1 MTLKW
6 IAIVTML
13 IDHLGIVLTY
23 TVPEPVWKSMR
34 IIGRMAF
41 PIFCF
46 LLVEGFYHTRAI
58 KKYLVRLGIFA
69 LLSEVP
75 FDLMISWQAWYPEYQ
90 NVFFTL
96 LIGLFLLYLYNW
108 FLANV
113 QPIYAIMALVS
124 MLCLAYLIKC
134 DYGAEGV
141 LMIYL
146 FFLFRFRPAG
156 MYISVGLVMALMG
169 GIEIFAVASFLPIAL
184 YNGEKGGKAVESRK
198 RGLFQKYFFYFF
210 YPVHIL
216 LLTGLRYLLYV
227 Y

>member
-6 IAIVTML
+6 IAIVTMF

-23 TVPEPVWKSMR
+23 AVPEPVWRSMR
-34 IIGRMAF
+34 IIGRTAF

-46 LLVEGFYHTRAI
+46 LLVEGFYHTRDI

-69 LLSEVP
+69 LISEAP
-75 FDLMISWQAWYPEYQ
+75 FDLMIFGQVWYPEYQ

-96 LIGLFLLYLYNW
+96 LIGLFLLYLYNR

-113 QPIYAIMALVS
+113 QPIYAIMAVVS
-124 MLCLAYLIKC
+124 MLCLAYLVKC

-146 FFLFRFRPAG
+146 FFLFRFRPVG
-156 MYISVGLVMALMG
+156 MYIGVGLVMALMG

-184 YNGEKGGKAVESRK
+184 YNGEKGGKTME
-198 RGLFQKYFFYFF
+198 RGKSGLLQKYFFYFF

-216 LLTGLRYLLYV
+216 FLTGLRYLLYI
-227 Y
+227 